1 MFYAGVLTVYNA
13 PSLRSTMR
21 SAVRHLEGLDI
32 HYTFS
37 SVPRSVYQRTDADKE
52 HLTARFRSEL
62 TNPHSIGISAL
73 WIFAHCEDE
82 QRQGMQMLLRALFNT
97 VFTGYRTVNTI
108 TLPGVESRMLD
119 HVLTAD
125 MFRSNLQVRLLSVPD
140 VRRFFSARLGDQYT
154 SGDLPAVP
162 IVATPVFD
170 INLSNP
176 TARQRPDWAAVFGR
190 NRNPVQEVP
199 LGEPGIMNVG
209 ESIQQARRNRQNA
222 GTIIT
227 RAQRADAERRHE
239 TAVQQQWRIEWLN
252 TGFWVSPDPDG
263 NPVAW
268 PIGQMEHE
276 HLWKTICWL
285 TDNYIYLFHQ
295 YDRCPSDIPVALAAA
310 NWLCRQ
316 PAFRSL
322 VAEGSRRQLTYP
334 PRIFA
339 FLRSHMRDT
348 FDEQPADESKP
359 WADPRL
365 AHQLRDTSGWGAM
378 PLVDESRAV
387 IAENG
392 RDLRQIDFDDNS
404 TG

>member
-13 PSLRSTMR
+13 PSIRATMR
-21 SAVRHLEGLDI
+21 NAVSRLLDVDV
-32 HYTFS
+32 HYNFS
-37 SVPRSVYQRTDADKE
+37 SIPRTVYRRTDADKAWLNE
-52 HLTARFRSEL
+52 RFRGEL
-62 TNPHSIGISAL
+62 SSPQSIGISAL
-73 WIFAHCEDE
+73 WIFAHSEN
-82 QRQGMQMLLRALFNT
+82 RNGMLMLLRSLLNS
-97 VFTGYRTVNTI
+97 VFAGYTTINQI
-108 TLPGVESRMLD
+108 TLPDVETQMME

-125 MFRSNLQVRLLSVPD
+125 MFRARQPVRPNTLPD
-140 VRRFFSARLGDQYT
+140 LRRFFHTRLGDQYT
-154 SGDLPAVP
+154 CGDLPAVP
-162 IVATPVFD
+162 IVATPVFN
-170 INLSNP
+170 IELVNP
-176 TARQRPDWAAVFGR
+176 AEPRSPTWDELFGR
-190 NRNPVQEVP
+190 NRNPCQEVP

-263 NPVAW
+263 NPAAW